1 MERRLQ
7 EMLDLVG
14 IGYLVKRWEGDA
26 DETNYEDHLGWD
38 HTVRWEDV
46 LSMGEQQRMG
56 VARMFWHSPKIAI
69 LDECTSAVSV
79 DVEESLYRRA
89 VEQGITL
96 VTLSQMMTL
105 PEFHPKE
112 ILIGE
117 NVREGWAGRDVD
129 TTQKNAMM
137 SGASSGKREDAL
149 ASIDS

>member
-1 MERRLQ
+1 MSAVSLANPKSITISDPDYIPKEKRTDAMERRLQ

-69 LDECTSAVSV
+69 LDECT
-79 DVEESLYRRA
+79 R
-89 VEQGITL
+89 
-96 VTLSQMMTL
+96 
-105 PEFHPKE
+105 
-112 ILIGE
+112 
-117 NVREGWAGRDVD
+117 
-129 TTQKNAMM
+129 
-137 SGASSGKREDAL
+137 
-149 ASIDS
+149 